1 MAKYIKSNIM
11 YKLDLKDRK
20 ILDALDI
27 NARMPYSVLA
37 KKVGLSQEVVRYR
50 INRLV
55 EENVISK
62 FFTNINMAKL
72 GFVFYKVLA
81 KLHNINDEKKTE
93 IIQCLRKNPFITWI
107 GSIDGEYDLGFLVLV
122 RDLFE
127 FNALLTEF
135 TNKYSEYILKKSIC
149 INLQGDFY
157 PRDYL
162 TGRQRSL
169 ENKQI
174 AYTAKLNKT
183 GVDKK
188 DLEILSNLTENARMQ
203 VIEIA
208 SKIGLSADAVSD
220 RIKRMEKEKII
231 ILYNILLNNN
241 VIGRMRYKV
250 LVNLTRE
257 TTEKEKK
264 LFAYCR
270 MNPNI
275 VYMIKTIGLWDV
287 EIDLE
292 VGSVEEFRKI
302 MAGITN
308 EFHDIIQ
315 DYSALLIYE
324 VHKYNLLPKELIDAI
339 EL

>member
-1 MAKYIKSNIM
+1 MVKAIKVNKM
-11 YKLDLKDRK
+11 YKLDVKDKK
-20 ILDALDI
+20 ILDLLDT
-27 NARMPYSVLA
+27 NSRLPYSVLA

-93 IIQCLRKNPFITWI
+93 IIQHLCKNQFITWI
-107 GSIDGEYDLGFLVLV
+107 GSIDGEYVLGFLVLV

-162 TGRQRSL
+162 TGKQRNI

-174 AYTAKLNKT
+174 AYTARLNKIN
-183 GVDKK
+183 VDKK
-188 DLEILSNLTENARMQ
+188 DLEILSNLTENARMPI
-203 VIEIA
+203 IEI
-208 SKIGLSADAVSD
+208 SLKVGLSADAVSD

-241 VIGRMRYKV
+241 KIGRLRYKV
-250 LVNLTRE
+250 LINLTRE
-257 TTEKEKK
+257 TAEKERK

-275 VYMIKTIGLWDV
+275 VYMIKTIGLWDA

-302 MAGITN
+302 MLDITN

-315 DYSALLIYE
+315 DYSALLIYK
-324 VHKYNLLPKELIDAI
+324 VHKYNLLPKEIINLI
-339 EL
+339 EF